1 MISPL
6 TERFGRYG
14 GDLLTAR
21 TQPHTDLVIQARDAY
36 RLGDWETA
44 YAAFCRAGAIG
55 PLTVDDQDAMA
66 TAAWRLG
73 HDREAVRIAELVH
86 ARLAR
91 TDPNA
96 AAVKSVDLAQAWLLR
111 GDVNMGRNWLSRA
124 RRLLPGDGPAAG
136 RLTYLEAVVAVLTED
151 ADALADRAAALRELA
166 DRADES
172 APAAPNLLAL
182 LSADDDHRQLENRL
196 LALSRVLEEAHPRAA
211 GETYYQL
218 GEVRRLRGDSEGA
231 ATAYAR
237 ARQLQTEP
245 QPGEALLRFA
255 VGDREAAWADLLAT
269 LNTLDHRRR
278 ARVLRGAVEIA
289 LARDD
294 LAAAER
300 YCDELDAGAEDW
312 RGAVLVRRG
321 RHAEA
326 LTALQ
331 AALQR
336 HRARRSAY
344 EAARVY
350 GWMAAAHRGVGAHH
364 LAAADE
370 AAAAQLYR
378 RLGIEVARGHGTR

>member
-21 TQPHTDLVIQARDAY
+21 TNPTDLVIQARDAY

-211 GETYYQL
+211 GETYPARRDPAAA
-218 GEVRRLRGDSEGA
+218 RRLEGA

-237 ARQLQTEP
+237 
-245 QPGEALLRFA
+245 PGSCRPN
-255 VGDREAAWADLLAT
+255 RSP
-269 LNTLDHRRR
+269 
-278 ARVLRGAVEIA
+278 
-289 LARDD
+289 
-294 LAAAER
+294 
-300 YCDELDAGAEDW
+300 
-312 RGAVLVRRG
+312 VRRCCVSRSG
-321 RHAEA
+321 
-326 LTALQ
+326 T
-331 AALQR
+331 
-336 HRARRSAY
+336 ARRPGPTCSPP
-344 EAARVY
+344 
-350 GWMAAAHRGVGAHH
+350 
-364 LAAADE
+364 
-370 AAAAQLYR
+370 
-378 RLGIEVARGHGTR
+378 